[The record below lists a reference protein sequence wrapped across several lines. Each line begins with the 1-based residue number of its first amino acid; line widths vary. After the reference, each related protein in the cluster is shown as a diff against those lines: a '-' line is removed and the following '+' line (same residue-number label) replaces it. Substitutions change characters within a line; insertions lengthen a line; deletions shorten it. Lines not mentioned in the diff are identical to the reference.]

1 MTDITYIPTAK
12 GMVYLCTVVDLCG
25 KMVLSYRVGN
35 DMISSLVTDTNLD
48 AMQKRW
54 PLMDFLSTATK
65 GLKCDKKSLNILPKG
80 YPIHSG

>member
-35 DMISSLVTDTNLD
+35 DMISSLVTDTIRD
-48 AMQKRW
+48 AMQKK
-54 PLMDFLSTATK
+54 MAADGLS
-65 GLKCDKKSLNILPKG
+65 L
-80 YPIHSG
+80 HSDQGSQVRQEVA